1 MDLMADNITYNSAT
15 IRWTVPALS
24 YDPEIYIVEYGL
36 AMDSLTMTSSMVM
49 SDVTPLNYMDG
60 FQGSVTLTRL
70 NRLTLYY
77 YRVMATNNGGD
88 FTTFSAVGSFN
99 TSALDI
105 EPCVCNGIRIAIDTD
120 HHALMFYYLI

>member
-1 MDLMADNITYNSAT
+1 MNLMVVGITQNSAT
-15 IRWTVPALS
+15 IRWTVPSLS
-24 YDPEIYIVEYGL
+24 YDLETYVVQYGL

-49 SDVTPLNYMDG
+49 SDVTPLNYMDE
-60 FQGSVTLTRL
+60 FQGSVTLICL

-88 FTTFSAVGSFN
+88 FTTFSAMGSFN

-105 EPCVCNGIRIAIDTD
+105 VCNGICIAIDIN
-120 HHALMFYYLI
+120 HHA